1 MQISVVW
8 IDMSVRIAYVKLIK
22 MFILH
27 PIQPC
32 YCCPLEVWS
41 LTWALTRQFHVPH
54 YVSLSG
60 GNSGIGKDTA
70 VALAMRGARVIIACR
85 DVDKAEKAV
94 REIKFKS
101 HSLNVLHMG
110 LDLANLRSVR
120 EFCKSFLQ
128 REKRLDI
135 LINNAGE
142 GVDLVEVSWCT
153 KNIVTKERKVF
164 LFNIKDLS

>member
-1 MQISVVW
+1 MIHHFFFL
-8 IDMSVRIAYVKLIK
+8 A
-22 MFILH
+22 
-27 PIQPC
+27 
-32 YCCPLEVWS
+32 
-41 LTWALTRQFHVPH
+41 
-54 YVSLSG
+54 G
-60 GNSGIGKDTA
+60 GNSGIGKETA
-70 VALAMRGARVIIACR
+70 VAMAMRGARVVIACR

-101 HSLNVLHMG
+101 HSLNVLHME

-142 GVDLVEVSWCT
+142 NVKHIEVLE
-153 KNIVTKERKVF
+153 V
-164 LFNIKDLS
+164 

>member
-1 MQISVVW
+1 MSTNTSV
-8 IDMSVRIAYVKLIK
+8 SCTSFCFFA
-22 MFILH
+22 
-27 PIQPC
+27 
-32 YCCPLEVWS
+32 
-41 LTWALTRQFHVPH
+41 
-54 YVSLSG
+54 G

-85 DVDKAEKAV
+85 DVDKAEKAL

-101 HSLNVLHMG
+101 HSLNVLHME

-135 LINNAGE
+135 LINNAGK
-142 GVDLVEVSWCT
+142 GVDLVEVSRSM
-153 KNIVTKERKVF
+153 NNSVIKE
-164 LFNIKDLS
+164 IKKYYSF